1 MTKDEIK
8 ETIKNKKIIAIL
20 RNIGEDKLFPI
31 VEALYQGGIRVLE
44 VTYSQNGTISD
55 DDTEKNIHNLVEKMF
70 NKMLIGAGT
79 VLTEKQVERTKRA
92 GGCFII
98 SPDTNKNV
106 INKTN
111 ELEMV
116 SIPGALTPTE
126 IKHAYDLGADF
137 VKIFPSSA
145 FGPSYI
151 KAIKAPLSNIDLLSV
166 GGVDLNNINDFYN
179 AGVCGFGIGS
189 NILDKKMIENN
200 DYEGLK
206 ELAKKYVSE
215 VEKLK

>member
-8 ETIKNKKIIAIL
+8 EIIKNKKIIVIL
-20 RNIGEDKLFPI
+20 RNIKGEKLYPI

-55 DDTEKNIHNLVEKMF
+55 DDTEKNIHNLVKMMS

-79 VLTEKQVERTKRA
+79 VLTEEQVERTKRA

-98 SPDTNKNV
+98 SPDTNENV

-137 VKIFPSSA
+137 VKIFPSSVL
-145 FGPSYI
+145 GTNYI

-166 GGVDLNNINDFYN
+166 GGVDLSNINDFYN

-189 NILDKKMIENN
+189 NILDKKMIEKN

-206 ELAKKYVSE
+206 ELAKKYVNE

>member
-8 ETIKNKKIIAIL
+8 EIIKNKKLIAIL

-55 DDTEKNIHNLVEKMF
+55 DDTEKNIHNLVEKMS

-79 VLTEKQVERTKRA
+79 VLTEEQVIRTKRA

-98 SPDTNKNV
+98 SPDTNENV

-137 VKIFPSSA
+137 VKVFPSSA
-145 FGPSYI
+145 FGASYI

-189 NILDKKMIENN
+189 NILDKKINTIAVTTAA
-200 DYEGLK
+200 GQ
-206 ELAKKYVSE
+206 
-215 VEKLK
+215 